1 MPLTPD
7 QYGELC
13 EHLQLEMARMWER
26 SKVNTTFEE
35 LEMVGGGQW
44 VFRFRAPYQDVTL
57 LVREE
62 AFGGPPCDA
71 YEAWRKLDSSGW
83 HEEIDKTALQGGTLE
98 LTASGLH
105 PVMD

>member
-7 QYGELC
+7 QYGGLC
-13 EHLQLEMARMWER
+13 EHLQLEMTSRWER
-26 SKVNTTFEE
+26 SKVNATFEE
-35 LEMVGGGQW
+35 LEMVGDGQW

-57 LVREE
+57 LVREA
-62 AFGGPPCDA
+62 AFGGPPGDA
-71 YEAWRKLDSSGW
+71 YEAGRLLDSSDW
-83 HEEIDKTALQGGTLE
+83 HAEIDKTALQGGTLE